1 MRLRGCTKTGL
12 PSVARPALLRH
23 IGPQASSGKWPGLPK
38 APPLGELSPKVTER
52 ARKLTKNRRRSDSI
66 ALPKRQLIAA
76 WRLPGAGLALSVIAA
91 RCHCPGCGSQRLLR
105 CRSHPAGRGPNSSS
119 LFPPLAAVVAVAP
132 GRGASGET
140 VHFAGPCRRGYFS
153 NLFREFVENAR
164 VKREEFVNV
173 IKICEEDIDKNNGW
187 GITIA

>member
-1 MRLRGCTKTGL
+1 MPRAGLSYRGK
-12 PSVARPALLRH
+12 ALLRTTSQSRFTRQGRVAAPSIRRAPLASCWPRPQQLLPVSAAGGGRRRCPQRGSH
-23 IGPQASSGKWPGLPK
+23 WHVGQASLRTTSQSASLDKAGL
-38 APPLGELSPKVTER
+38 
-52 ARKLTKNRRRSDSI
+52 
-66 ALPKRQLIAA
+66 
-76 WRLPGAGLALSVIAA
+76 RLPASAAL
-91 RCHCPGCGSQRLLR
+91 RLRL
-105 CRSHPAGRGPNSSS
+105 AGRCPNSSS

-173 IKICEEDIDKNNGW
+173 IKMRRRY
-187 GITIA
+187 

>member
-1 MRLRGCTKTGL
+1 MEIDSIGLHLPSHKMGGQGRKTIIPLFSPKRYRRCQEPDFPTEERLSSVQPLSLASLDKAGLRLPASAALRLRL
-12 PSVARPALLRH
+12 
-23 IGPQASSGKWPGLPK
+23 
-38 APPLGELSPKVTER
+38 
-52 ARKLTKNRRRSDSI
+52 
-66 ALPKRQLIAA
+66 
-76 WRLPGAGLALSVIAA
+76 
-91 RCHCPGCGSQRLLR
+91 
-105 CRSHPAGRGPNSSS
+105 AGRCPNSSS

-173 IKICEEDIDKNNGW
+173 IKMRRRY
-187 GITIA
+187 